1 MSDSNPGVELSNMQE
16 GNPSSIP
23 VDAEFL
29 AQMDGAYT
37 GWGDSAKRLRDAL
50 TNNELQLYIQPI
62 AKLGENR
69 FVMAEVLVRLREEE
83 KKMLPPG
90 EFLPVFEQYGMMP
103 DLDRWVVGQ
112 IVQRIVRHAPG
123 GFRQFSIN
131 VAGKTLEDERFPEY
145 VSQTL
150 RHFGAPAQA
159 LCFEIDEI
167 DVLGRLEAAAQFS
180 TMVRSLGCQ
189 VAIDGF
195 GRRSA
200 SFAPLKSLR
209 IDYFKVDGAITR
221 NILSSDTALNKLR
234 TIVRVAQTIK
244 VGVIAEFVEETEVL
258 ARLFAL
264 GVGYAQGFGIARPTP
279 VDSDPA
285 GS

>member
-1 MSDSNPGVELSNMQE
+1 MHED
-16 GNPSSIP
+16 NPSSIP

-37 GWGDSAKRLRDAL
+37 GWRDPAKRLRDAL
-50 TNNELQLYIQPI
+50 ANNELQLYIQPI

-69 FVMAEVLVRLREEE
+69 FVAAEVLVRLREEE

-90 EFLPVFEQYGMMP
+90 DFLPVFEQFGMMP
-103 DLDRWVVGQ
+103 DLDRWVVRQ
-112 IVQRIVRHAPG
+112 IVRRIPHHAPG
-123 GFRQFSIN
+123 GFHQFSIN
-131 VAGKTLEDERFPEY
+131 VAGKTLLDPDFPEH
-145 VSQTL
+145 VSRTL
-150 RHFGAPAQA
+150 REFGVPAQA

-167 DVLGRLEAAAQFS
+167 DILGRLEAAVQFS
-180 TMVRSLGCQ
+180 AKVRRLGCR

-209 IDYFKVDGAITR
+209 IDYFKVDGSITR
-221 NILSSDTALNKLR
+221 NILSSESALNKLR
-234 TIVRVAQTIK
+234 TIVRVAHAIK
-244 VGVIAEFVEETEVL
+244 VDVIAEFVEETEVL
-258 ARLFAL
+258 VRLFAL

-279 VDSDPA
+279 LEADPQ
-285 GS
+285 GQ

>member
-1 MSDSNPGVELSNMQE
+1 MHED
-16 GNPSSIP
+16 NPSSEP
-23 VDAEFL
+23 VDAAFI

-37 GWGDSAKRLRDAL
+37 GWGDPVKRLRNAL
-50 TNNELQLYIQPI
+50 ANNELQLYIQPI

-83 KKMLPPG
+83 KKLLPPG
-90 EFLPVFEQYGMMP
+90 DFLPVFEQYGMMP
-103 DLDRWVVGQ
+103 DLDRWVVSQ

-131 VAGKTLEDERFPEY
+131 VAGKTLLDERFPEH
-145 VSQTL
+145 VSRTL
-150 RHFGAPAQA
+150 RQFGVPAQA

-167 DVLGRLEAAAQFS
+167 DVLGALDAAVRFS
-180 TMVRSLGCQ
+180 AKVRSLGCQ

-209 IDYFKVDGAITR
+209 IDYFKVDGSITR

-244 VGVIAEFVEETEVL
+244 VGVIAEFVEETEILV
-258 ARLFAL
+258 RLFAL

-279 VDSDPA
+279 VDVGPQ
-285 GS
+285 GQ

>member
-1 MSDSNPGVELSNMQE
+1 MHEDNPFSV
-16 GNPSSIP
+16 P
-23 VDAEFL
+23 VDAQFL

-37 GWGDSAKRLRDAL
+37 GWGNPAKRLRDAL
-50 TNNELQLYIQPI
+50 ANNELQLYIQPI

-90 EFLPVFEQYGMMP
+90 DFLPVFEQYGMMP
-103 DLDRWVVGQ
+103 DLDRWVVSQ
-112 IVQRIVRHAPG
+112 IVQRIARHAPG

-131 VAGKTLEDERFPEY
+131 VAGKTLLDESFPEY

-150 RHFGAPAQA
+150 RQFGVRAQT

-167 DVLGRLEAAAQFS
+167 DVLGRLDAAARFGAK
-180 TMVRSLGCQ
+180 VRSLGCR

-209 IDYFKVDGAITR
+209 IDYFKVDGSITR
-221 NILSSDTALNKLR
+221 KILSSDTALNRMR

-244 VGVIAEFVEETEVL
+244 VGVIAEFVEEKEVL
-258 ARLFAL
+258 VRLFEL
-264 GVGYAQGFGIARPTP
+264 GVAYAQGFGIARPTP
-279 VDSDPA
+279 VDSR
-285 GS
+285 SE

>member
-1 MSDSNPGVELSNMQE
+1 MHED
-16 GNPSSIP
+16 NPSSVP
-23 VDAEFL
+23 VDGEFL

-37 GWGDSAKRLRDAL
+37 GWADPAKRLRDAL

-103 DLDRWVVGQ
+103 DLDRWVVSQ
-112 IVQRIVRHAPG
+112 IVRRIARHAPG
-123 GFRQFSIN
+123 GFHQFSIN
-131 VAGKTLEDERFPEY
+131 VAGKTLLDPGFPEH
-145 VSQTL
+145 VSRTL
-150 RHFGAPAQA
+150 REFGVPAQA

-167 DVLGRLEAAAQFS
+167 DVLGRLEAAAQFGVK
-180 TMVRSLGCQ
+180 VRSLGCQ

-200 SFAPLKSLR
+200 SFAPLKSLQ
-209 IDYFKVDGAITR
+209 IDYLKVDGSITR
-221 NILSSDTALNKLR
+221 NILSGDTALNKLR
-234 TIVRVAQTIK
+234 TIVRVAEAIK
-244 VGVIAEFVEETEVL
+244 VGVIAEFVEETEILV
-258 ARLFAL
+258 RLFAL

-279 VDSDPA
+279 VDGGPP
-285 GS
+285 GQ